1 MNKDH
6 IFHLLCKQ
14 LCFPV
19 LWYLLRLPGRSFC
32 YHSRSSD
39 LTASQFLSWSFLGA
53 SGTEGRDG
61 KGRNPLVPPRASSCL
76 ALVRGNK
83 RHVTT
88 PLLVSP
94 RKMTFEKR
102 AQYWWR
108 VTTQIWVMLLT
119 GKVFVCLTGWSKF
132 PMRLDQKKKKK
143 KFFLWASMHLA
154 RKY

>member
-61 KGRNPLVPPRASSCL
+61 KGRNPLVPPRASRSSEETNDMSRRHYWFPAQNDLWETSAILITCYYPDLGNASDWQRFCL
-76 ALVRGNK
+76 SDWLK
-83 RHVTT
+83 
-88 PLLVSP
+88 
-94 RKMTFEKR
+94 
-102 AQYWWR
+102 
-108 VTTQIWVMLLT
+108 QI
-119 GKVFVCLTGWSKF
+119 SHAAR
-132 PMRLDQKKKKK
+132 PKKKTKNS
-143 KFFLWASMHLA
+143 FFECQCI
-154 RKY
+154 